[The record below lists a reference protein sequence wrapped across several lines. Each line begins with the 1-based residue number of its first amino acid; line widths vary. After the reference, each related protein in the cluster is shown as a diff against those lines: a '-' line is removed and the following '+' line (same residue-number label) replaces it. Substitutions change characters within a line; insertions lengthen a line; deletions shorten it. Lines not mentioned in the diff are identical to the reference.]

1 MTTIQAIAL
10 DRTSPIPLYFQIA
23 QGLQQAIEAGAL
35 RPGDRLEAEEEVA
48 DRLGVSRPTVHQA
61 VERLVQQGLVAR
73 HRGVGTVVVHRR
85 IQRPLA
91 LTSFYDDLAAADR
104 KPTTAVLAMEE
115 LPAEPEVAMALSMT
129 VGDPVLWI
137 ERLRSAEGIPLAVM
151 SNHLPAQLLSTPLA
165 SDDLERQG
173 LYELLRE
180 QGVQLHSAKQ
190 VIAARRATS
199 REARLLG
206 EPRSNPV
213 LTVVRTSYDAS
224 GRAVE
229 FGQHV
234 YPAER
239 YAFELSLL
247 GR

>member
-1 MTTIQAIAL
+1 MPTIQAAAL
-10 DRTSPIPLYFQIA
+10 DRTSPVPLYFQIA
-23 QGLQQAIEAGAL
+23 QGLQKAIDEGAL
-35 RPGDRLEAEEEVA
+35 KPGDRLEAELELA
-48 DRLGVSRPTVHQA
+48 DRLGVSRPTVRQA

-104 KPTTAVLAMEE
+104 KPTTALLA
-115 LPAEPEVAMALSMT
+115 LDDVPAEPEVATALSVA
-129 VGDPVLWI
+129 VGAPVLWM
-137 ERLRSAEGIPLAVM
+137 ERLRSAEGVPLAVM
-151 SNHLPAQLLSTPLA
+151 SNYLPVQLLYTALLK
-165 SDDLERQG
+165 DDLESQG
-173 LYELLRE
+173 LYELLRA

-213 LTVVRTSYDAS
+213 LTVVRTSYDAT

-229 FGQHV
+229 FGRHV
-234 YPAER
+234 YPADR
-239 YAFELSLL
+239 YAFELSLF
-247 GR
+247 GH